1 MAYLFTETLVISWH
15 TDIKKAL
22 WKKKKKQGNKIKD
35 LGEAYDIN

>member
-22 WKKKKKQGNKIKD
+22 WKKKQGNKIKD

>member
-1 MAYLFTETLVISWH
+1 MPKTYRWNLVISWH

-22 WKKKKKQGNKIKD
+22 WKKKKGNKIKD

>member
-1 MAYLFTETLVISWH
+1 MPKTYRWNLVISWH

-22 WKKKKKQGNKIKD
+22 WKKKKQGNKIKD